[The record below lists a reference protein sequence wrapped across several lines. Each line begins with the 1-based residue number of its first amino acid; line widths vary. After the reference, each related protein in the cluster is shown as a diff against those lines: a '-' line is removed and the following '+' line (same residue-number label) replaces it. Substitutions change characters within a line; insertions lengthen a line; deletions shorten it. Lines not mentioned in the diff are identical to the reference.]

1 MSVSVDPARDT
12 PPRLLAYANKW
23 KASPGWSFLTGS
35 RSDVTAV
42 LKGVGAYT
50 PSITDHPPMFLVG
63 DGKAGQWVRLNGFP
77 EVEQLLKQVDALAS
91 ARSQKT
97 AASSGGRP

>member
-1 MSVSVDPARDT
+1 
-12 PPRLLAYANKW
+12 
-23 KASPGWSFLTGS
+23 
-35 RSDVTAV
+35 
-42 LKGVGAYT
+42 
-50 PSITDHPPMFLVG
+50 MFLVG